1 MNKVILILVVLSI
14 TQSVFVKR
22 SNDPTKAVF
31 TQLEAMEE
39 HELGK
44 KLLDT
49 IALQLNNKAPL
60 SDIAKMLQ
68 QLRENLIL
76 NQQEADQKHAQD
88 EVDCE
93 TEIYQYNRR
102 IDYASAEITDSTT
115 EIATLT
121 SKVEQLAQD
130 KHNQLNKELMTA
142 DDFIKFEHETENV
155 IEAIEVIFTKLSSI
169 QPEQEVVQILTQLN
183 QIGASNPILAL
194 MQVAS
199 TFSKDQLNNVLNK
212 LSEVSA
218 SLEQSLHDARQSEI
232 QAQLDYERLMVEIES
247 QRESLS
253 SAREDSER
261 QLKDNEQ
268 ALDLQK
274 KRKED
279 ATDELNAATSGKEQ
293 KEGECDGWRTQYAAD
308 TEHRQQEISII
319 RQIEEILAT
328 KLKNVKVYL
337 LERSSS

>member
-1 MNKVILILVVLSI
+1 MNQAKNYQTQQPFNQTIKPHCQILQRCFNNQGKIQFLINKKPIKSMLKMKLIVKQKFTNTIEEQIMLLLKQQILQQKQQHQLQKSNNWLKMLI
-14 TQSVFVKR
+14 TKKYQLDIL
-22 SNDPTKAVF
+22 NEQE
-31 TQLEAMEE
+31 TQL
-39 HELGK
+39 
-44 KLLDT
+44 
-49 IALQLNNKAPL
+49 
-60 SDIAKMLQ
+60 
-68 QLRENLIL
+68 
-76 NQQEADQKHAQD
+76 
-88 EVDCE
+88 
-93 TEIYQYNRR
+93 TEQRAN
-102 IDYASAEITDSTT
+102 D
-115 EIATLT
+115 
-121 SKVEQLAQD
+121 
-130 KHNQLNKELMTA
+130 A

-169 QPEQEVVQILTQLN
+169 QPDQEVVQILTQLN

-293 KEGECDGWRTQYAAD
+293 KEGECDGWRTQYASD